1 MNRFIE
7 VQDRTYGKQMINL
20 DNVEIL
26 SEKSYEV
33 VMTGGKRFKIIKDSF
48 DKLLAELK
56 KPYSDAT
63 AEKMCQLQNDLTISK
78 DVITNIYLLLM
89 DSSISPSVLGKVNDS
104 ELQSMASK
112 CYSEIKK
119 LQVAFEYMKGL
130 EKHHGKVFKIIKR

>member
-48 DKLLAELK
+48 DKLLSELK

-104 ELQSMASK
+104 ELQSMTAK
-112 CYSEIKK
+112 CYTEIKK
-119 LQVAFEYMKGL
+119 LQN
-130 EKHHGKVFKIIKR
+130 R

>member
-1 MNRFIE
+1 MNRFFE
-7 VQDRTYGKQMINL
+7 VIDRTYGKQMINL

-48 DKLLAELK
+48 DNLLTELK

-104 ELQSMASK
+104 ELQSMAAK
-112 CYSEIKK
+112 CYTEIKK
-119 LQVAFEYMKGL
+119 LQN
-130 EKHHGKVFKIIKR
+130 R

>member
-48 DKLLAELK
+48 DNLLAELK

-104 ELQSMASK
+104 ELQSMAAK
-112 CYSEIKK
+112 CYTEIKK
-119 LQVAFEYMKGL
+119 LQN
-130 EKHHGKVFKIIKR
+130 RQ

>member
-1 MNRFIE
+1 MTMNRFIE

-48 DKLLAELK
+48 DKLLSELK

-78 DVITNIYLLLM
+78 DVITNIYLLLL

-104 ELQSMASK
+104 ELQSMAAK
-112 CYSEIKK
+112 CYTEIKK
-119 LQVAFEYMKGL
+119 LQN
-130 EKHHGKVFKIIKR
+130 RQ

>member
-48 DKLLAELK
+48 DKLLSKLK

-104 ELQSMASK
+104 ELQSMAAK
-112 CYSEIKK
+112 CYTEIKK
-119 LQVAFEYMKGL
+119 LQN
-130 EKHHGKVFKIIKR
+130 RQ

>member
-1 MNRFIE
+1 MLALRVIYTTLIGTTTMNRFIE

-48 DKLLAELK
+48 DKLLSELK

-104 ELQSMASK
+104 ELQSMAAK
-112 CYSEIKK
+112 CYTEIKK
-119 LQVAFEYMKGL
+119 LQN
-130 EKHHGKVFKIIKR
+130 R

>member
-1 MNRFIE
+1 MLSLRVIYIPLITTTTMNRFIE

-48 DKLLAELK
+48 NKLLTELK

-104 ELQSMASK
+104 ELQSMAAK
-112 CYSEIKK
+112 CYTEIKK
-119 LQVAFEYMKGL
+119 LQN
-130 EKHHGKVFKIIKR
+130 RQ

>member
-1 MNRFIE
+1 MTMNRFIE

-48 DKLLAELK
+48 DKLLSELK

-104 ELQSMASK
+104 ELQSMAAK
-112 CYSEIKK
+112 CYTEIKK
-119 LQVAFEYMKGL
+119 LQNRL
-130 EKHHGKVFKIIKR
+130 

>member
-48 DKLLAELK
+48 DKLLSELK

-104 ELQSMASK
+104 ELQSMAAK
-112 CYSEIKK
+112 CYTEIKK
-119 LQVAFEYMKGL
+119 LQNRL
-130 EKHHGKVFKIIKR
+130 

>member
-1 MNRFIE
+1 MNRFFE
-7 VQDRTYGKQMINL
+7 VVDRTYGRRMINL

-48 DKLLAELK
+48 DKLLYELK

-104 ELQSMASK
+104 ELQSMAAK
-112 CYSEIKK
+112 CYTEIKK
-119 LQVAFEYMKGL
+119 LQN
-130 EKHHGKVFKIIKR
+130 R

>member
-48 DKLLAELK
+48 NKLLTELK

-104 ELQSMASK
+104 ELQSMAAK
-112 CYSEIKK
+112 CYTEIKK
-119 LQVAFEYMKGL
+119 LQN
-130 EKHHGKVFKIIKR
+130 RQ

>member
-7 VQDRTYGKQMINL
+7 VQDRTYGKQMTNL

-33 VMTGGKRFKIIKDSF
+33 VMTGGRRFKIIKDSF
-48 DKLLAELK
+48 DKLLSELK

-104 ELQSMASK
+104 ELQSMAAK
-112 CYSEIKK
+112 CYTEIKK
-119 LQVAFEYMKGL
+119 LQN
-130 EKHHGKVFKIIKR
+130 R

>member
-48 DKLLAELK
+48 DKLLSELK

-78 DVITNIYLLLM
+78 DVITNIYLLLT

-104 ELQSMASK
+104 ELQGMAAK
-112 CYSEIKK
+112 CYTEIKK
-119 LQVAFEYMKGL
+119 LQN
-130 EKHHGKVFKIIKR
+130 R

>member
-1 MNRFIE
+1 MVSRFFE
-7 VQDRTYGKQMINL
+7 VIDRTYGKQMINL

-48 DKLLAELK
+48 DKLLSELK

-104 ELQSMASK
+104 ELQSMAAK
-112 CYSEIKK
+112 CYTEIKK
-119 LQVAFEYMKGL
+119 LQN
-130 EKHHGKVFKIIKR
+130 R

>member
-48 DKLLAELK
+48 NKLLSELK

-104 ELQSMASK
+104 ELQSMAAK
-112 CYSEIKK
+112 CYTEIKK
-119 LQVAFEYMKGL
+119 LQN
-130 EKHHGKVFKIIKR
+130 R

>member
-1 MNRFIE
+1 MLSLRVIYIPLITTTTMNRFIE

-48 DKLLAELK
+48 NKLLSELK

-104 ELQSMASK
+104 ELQSMAAK
-112 CYSEIKK
+112 CYTEIKK
-119 LQVAFEYMKGL
+119 LQN
-130 EKHHGKVFKIIKR
+130 R

>member
-1 MNRFIE
+1 MLVLRVTYTLLNGMTMMNRFLE

-104 ELQSMASK
+104 ELQSMAAK
-112 CYSEIKK
+112 CYTEIKK
-119 LQVAFEYMKGL
+119 LQN
-130 EKHHGKVFKIIKR
+130 R

>member
-48 DKLLAELK
+48 DKLLSELK

-89 DSSISPSVLGKVNDS
+89 DSSISPSVLWKVNDS
-104 ELQSMASK
+104 ELQSMAAK
-112 CYSEIKK
+112 CYTEIKK
-119 LQVAFEYMKGL
+119 LQN
-130 EKHHGKVFKIIKR
+130 RQ

>member
-20 DNVEIL
+20 DNIEIL

-48 DKLLAELK
+48 DKLLSELK

-104 ELQSMASK
+104 ELQSMAAK
-112 CYSEIKK
+112 CYTEIKK
-119 LQVAFEYMKGL
+119 LQN
-130 EKHHGKVFKIIKR
+130 R

>member
-1 MNRFIE
+1 MLALRVIYTILILTTTMNRFIE

-33 VMTGGKRFKIIKDSF
+33 VMTGGKRFKIIEDSF

-63 AEKMCQLQNDLTISK
+63 AERLCQLQNDLTISK
-78 DVITNIYLLLM
+78 DAITNIYLLLV
-89 DSSISPSVLGKVNDS
+89 DSTISPSVLGKVNDS
-104 ELQSMASK
+104 ELQSMIAK
-112 CYSEIKK
+112 CYTEIKK
-119 LQVAFEYMKGL
+119 LQNG
-130 EKHHGKVFKIIKR
+130 

>member
-48 DKLLAELK
+48 DKLLSELK

-89 DSSISPSVLGKVNDS
+89 DSSISPSVLGNVNDS
-104 ELQSMASK
+104 ELQSMAAK
-112 CYSEIKK
+112 CYTEIKK
-119 LQVAFEYMKGL
+119 LQN
-130 EKHHGKVFKIIKR
+130 R

>member
-7 VQDRTYGKQMINL
+7 VQDRTYGKQIINL

-48 DKLLAELK
+48 DKLLSELK

-78 DVITNIYLLLM
+78 DAITNIYLLLM
-89 DSSISPSVLGKVNDS
+89 DSTISPSILGKVNDS
-104 ELQSMASK
+104 ELQSMIAK
-112 CYSEIKK
+112 CYTEIKK
-119 LQVAFEYMKGL
+119 LQNG
-130 EKHHGKVFKIIKR
+130 

>member
-1 MNRFIE
+1 MNRFLE

-48 DKLLAELK
+48 DKLLSELK

-89 DSSISPSVLGKVNDS
+89 DSSISPSVLGNVNDS
-104 ELQSMASK
+104 ELQSMAAK
-112 CYSEIKK
+112 CYTEIKK
-119 LQVAFEYMKGL
+119 LQN
-130 EKHHGKVFKIIKR
+130 R

>member
-1 MNRFIE
+1 MNRFLE

-48 DKLLAELK
+48 DKLLSELK

-104 ELQSMASK
+104 ELQSMAAK
-112 CYSEIKK
+112 CYTEIKK
-119 LQVAFEYMKGL
+119 LQN
-130 EKHHGKVFKIIKR
+130 R